1 MILAKL
7 LSEIEYTCLQGDL
20 TTDITSVVYDSRQV
34 RPGSL
39 FICIR
44 GFVTDGHRYIQK
56 AIDAGAAAIV
66 VEDAAAVTKG
76 ATFIQ
81 VADSRL
87 ALAYISAAF
96 FGKPAEKMTMIGL
109 TGTKGKT
116 TTAHMI
122 KNILEQAGHTVGMIG
137 TMGAFIG
144 SEKLP
149 TKNTTPE
156 SYELHT
162 LFDKMYRA
170 GCSHVVMEVSSQ
182 GLKHQRTAGIR
193 FQVGAF
199 LNLSEDHIG
208 DGEHENFEEYKACK
222 KMLLPQADRMVIN
235 TGVPY
240 GEEFL
245 AAANNAVTVSTAGN
259 ADLSAHGIRNIWD
272 TKLFGVTFDT
282 NGLINRNFT
291 VSMPGLF
298 NVENALV
305 AAAITHLCGVDA
317 AAIDR
322 GLRTVSVKG
331 RTQLIRGTTQGT
343 VVLIDYA
350 HNALSMESLL
360 QMLKS
365 YEPKRLICLFGG
377 GGNKPKQRRYDMGLI
392 AGKYADL
399 SVLTTDN
406 PRFEE
411 LADINAHIIEGLNVH
426 GGTYKIIDDRKEAI
440 EYLLDNCRSGDII
453 ALIGKG
459 HETYQDI
466 RGVKYPFFEEEIILN
481 HLAALVEA

>member
-1 MILAKL
+1 MILANL
-7 LSEIEYTCLQGDL
+7 LSEIEYTCLQGDIN
-20 TTDITSVVYDSRQV
+20 TDITNIVYDSRLV

-39 FICIR
+39 FVCIR
-44 GFVTDGHRYIQK
+44 GFVTDGHRFVQK

-66 VEDAAAVTKG
+66 VEDAAAVAAG
-76 ATFIQ
+76 ACFLQ
-81 VADSRL
+81 VEDSRL

-116 TTAHMI
+116 STAHMI

-137 TMGAFIG
+137 TVGAFIG
-144 SEKLP
+144 SEKLD

-156 SYELHT
+156 SYELHS

-182 GLKHQRTAGIR
+182 GLKQQRTAGIR
-193 FQVGAF
+193 FHVGAF

-208 DGEHENFEEYKACK
+208 DGEHADFEEYKACK
-222 KMLLPQADRMVIN
+222 KLLLRQTDRMVIN
-235 TGVPY
+235 IGAPY

-245 AAANNAVTVSTAGN
+245 AAAGNAVTVSATGD
-259 ADLSAHGIRNIWD
+259 ADLAAQNIRNIWD
-272 TKLFGVTFDT
+272 TELFGVSFHAAGLFDHD
-282 NGLINRNFT
+282 LT

-305 AAAITHLCGVDA
+305 AAAVTNLCGIDPII
-317 AAIDR
+317 IDR
-322 GLRTVSVKG
+322 GLRTVSIKG
-331 RTQLIRGTTQGT
+331 RTQLIRASTHGA

-360 QMLKS
+360 HMLKG

-411 LADINAHIIEGLNVH
+411 LADINAHIIEGLNVY
-426 GGTYKIIDDRKEAI
+426 GGDYKIIDDRKEAI
-440 EYLLDNCRSGDII
+440 EYLLDNSRSGDII

-459 HETYQDI
+459 HETYQEI
-466 RGVKYPFFEEEIILN
+466 RGVKYPFCEEEIILN
-481 HLAALVEA
+481 HLGALVNA

>member
-1 MILAKL
+1 MILKQL
-7 LSEIEYTCLQGDL
+7 LSETLYTCLRGDVNIPI
-20 TTDITSVVYDSRQV
+20 TDVVYDSRQV

-39 FICIR
+39 FVCIR
-44 GFVTDGHRYIQK
+44 GFVSDGHRYIQK

-66 VEDAAAVTKG
+66 VEDASTVTDGAV
-76 ATFIQ
+76 FLQ
-81 VADSRL
+81 VSDSRL
-87 ALAYISAAF
+87 ALAHISATF

-122 KNILEQAGHTVGMIG
+122 KNILEKAGHTVGMIG
-137 TMGAFIG
+137 TVGAFIG

-156 SYELHT
+156 SFELHA

-182 GLKHQRTAGIR
+182 GLKQQRTAGIR
-193 FQVGAF
+193 FHVGAF

-208 DGEHENFEEYKACK
+208 DGEHKDFDEYKACK
-222 KMLLPQADRMVIN
+222 KLLVPQCNRMVIN
-235 TGVPY
+235 IDAPY

-245 AAANNAVTVSTAGN
+245 ALSQNPVTVSAKGPAALQAN
-259 ADLSAHGIRNIWD
+259 NCRNIWD
-272 TKLFGVTFDT
+272 GSLFGVTFDVT
-282 NGLINRNFT
+282 GLYSGQLT
-291 VSMPGLF
+291 VSMPGIF

-305 AAAITHLCGVDA
+305 AAAVAHLCGIDCKTVDE
-317 AAIDR
+317 
-322 GLRTVSVKG
+322 GLKTVSVKG
-331 RTQLIRGTTQGT
+331 RTQLIPGAVHGA

-360 QMLKS
+360 HMLKG

-399 SVLTTDN
+399 TVLTTDN
-406 PRFEE
+406 PRFEA

-426 GGTYKIIDDRKEAI
+426 GGNYKIIDDRQEAI
-440 EYLLDNCRSGDII
+440 EYLLDNAHTGDII

-459 HETYQDI
+459 HETYQEI
-466 RGVKYPFFEEEIILN
+466 QGVKYPFCEEDIILN
-481 HLAALVEA
+481 HLSSLINA

>member
-1 MILAKL
+1 MILANL
-7 LSEIEYTCLQGDL
+7 LSEIEYKCLQGDM
-20 TTDITSVVYDSRQV
+20 TTQITDVVYDSRLV

-39 FICIR
+39 FVCIR
-44 GFVTDGHRYIQK
+44 GFVADGHRFVQQ
-56 AIDAGAAAIV
+56 AIDAGAAAIL
-66 VEDAAAVTKG
+66 VEDASCVKPGAV
-76 ATFIQ
+76 FVQ
-81 VADSRL
+81 VTDSRL

-116 TTAHMI
+116 TTAHMV
-122 KNILEQAGHTVGMIG
+122 KNILEQAGYTVGMIG

-144 SEKLP
+144 SQKLP

-156 SYELHT
+156 SYELHS

-182 GLKHQRTAGIR
+182 GLKQHRTAGIR

-199 LNLSEDHIG
+199 LNLSEDHVG
-208 DGEHENFEEYKACK
+208 DGEHADFEEYKACK
-222 KMLLPQADRMVIN
+222 KMLLPQADLMVIN
-235 TGVPY
+235 TGAPY

-245 AAANNAVTVSTAGN
+245 AAAGNAVTVN
-259 ADLSAHGIRNIWD
+259 ATGVGDLSACNVRNIWD
-272 TKLFGVTFDT
+272 AEHFGVTFDAK
-282 NGLINRNFT
+282 GLVEGNLT

-305 AAAITHLCGVDA
+305 AAAITHFCG
-317 AAIDR
+317 IDTDTIDK

-331 RTQLIRGTTQGT
+331 RTQLIRASAHGA

-360 QMLKS
+360 CMLKG

-399 SVLTTDN
+399 TVLTTDN
-406 PRFEE
+406 PRFEA

-426 GGTYKIIDDRKEAI
+426 GGNYMIIDDRKEAI
-440 EYLLDNCRSGDII
+440 EYLLDNSRSGDII

-459 HETYQDI
+459 HETYQEI
-466 RGVKYPFFEEEIILN
+466 QGIKHPFCEEQIILD
-481 HLAALVEA
+481 HLRVLVNA

>member
-1 MILAKL
+1 MILAEL
-7 LSEIEYTCLQGDL
+7 LSEIEYTCLQGDV
-20 TTDITSVVYDSRQV
+20 TAEITDVVYDSRLV

-39 FICIR
+39 FVCIR
-44 GFVTDGHRYIQK
+44 GFVTDGHRFVQK
-56 AIDAGAAAIV
+56 AIDAGAAAIL
-66 VEDAAAVTKG
+66 VEDASVVTQGAAFV
-76 ATFIQ
+76 Q

-116 TTAHMI
+116 TTAHMV

-137 TMGAFIG
+137 TVGAFIG
-144 SEKLP
+144 SEKLA

-156 SYELHT
+156 SYELHS

-182 GLKHQRTAGIR
+182 GLKQQRTAGIR
-193 FQVGAF
+193 FHVGAF

-208 DGEHENFEEYKACK
+208 DGEHADFEEYKACK
-222 KMLLPQADRMVIN
+222 KLLLPQSDKIVIN
-235 TGVPY
+235 TGAPY
-240 GEEFL
+240 GAEFL
-245 AAANNAVTVSTAGN
+245 AAASNAFTVNAAGT
-259 ADLSAHGIRNIWD
+259 ADLSACNIRNIWD
-272 TKLFGVTFDT
+272 SEHFGVTFHAT
-282 NGLINRNFT
+282 GLIDRDLT

-298 NVENALV
+298 NVENGLV
-305 AAAITHLCGVDA
+305 AAAVAHLCGIDGA
-317 AAIDR
+317 TIDR

-331 RTQLIRGTTQGT
+331 RTQLIRASAHGA
-343 VVLIDYA
+343 VVIIDYA

-360 QMLKS
+360 HMLKG

-399 SVLTTDN
+399 TVLTTDN

-411 LADINAHIIEGLNVH
+411 LADINAHIIEGLDVH
-426 GGTYKIIDDRKEAI
+426 SGNYMIIDDRQEAI
-440 EYLLDNCRSGDII
+440 EFLLDNSRSGDII

-459 HETYQDI
+459 HETYQEI
-466 RGVKYPFFEEEIILN
+466 RGVKYPFCEEEIILN
-481 HLAALVEA
+481 HLGALINA

>member
-7 LSEIEYTCLQGDL
+7 LSEIEYTCLQGDV
-20 TTDITSVVYDSRQV
+20 TTDITDVVYDSRQV

-39 FICIR
+39 FVCIR
-44 GFVTDGHRYIQK
+44 GFVADGHNYVQK
-56 AIDAGAAAIV
+56 AVDAGAAAIV
-66 VEDAAAVTKG
+66 VEDSSVVTEG
-76 ATFIQ
+76 ASFVQ

-156 SYELHT
+156 SYELHC

-208 DGEHENFEEYKACK
+208 EGEHESFEEYKACK
-222 KMLLPQADRMVIN
+222 KLLLPQAEQMVIN
-235 TGVPY
+235 IGVPY
-240 GEEFL
+240 GDEFL
-245 AAANNAVTVSTAGN
+245 AAANNAITVSATTE
-259 ADLSAHGIRNIWD
+259 ADLSARQVRNIWD
-272 TKLFGVTFDT
+272 TQLFGIAFEAS
-282 NGLINRNFT
+282 GLIHRDFT

-305 AAAITHLCGVDA
+305 ATAITHLCGIDGD
-317 AAIDR
+317 AIDR

-331 RTQLIRGTTQGT
+331 RTQLIRGTTHGT

-360 QMLKS
+360 HMLKG
-365 YEPKRLICLFGG
+365 YEPQRLICLFGG
-377 GGNKPKQRRYDMGLI
+377 GGNKPKQRRYDMGLM

-399 SVLTTDN
+399 TVLTTDN
-406 PRFEE
+406 PRFEQV
-411 LADINAHIIEGLNVH
+411 ADINAHIIEGLNVH
-426 GGTYKIIDDRKEAI
+426 NGNYMIIDDRQEAI
-440 EYLLDNCRSGDII
+440 EYLLDNSHSGDII

-466 RGVKYPFFEEEIILN
+466 QGVKYPFCEEEIILN
-481 HLAALVEA
+481 HLASLINA

>member
-1 MILAKL
+1 MILANL
-7 LSEIEYTCLQGDL
+7 LSEIEYTCLQGNV
-20 TTDITSVVYDSRQV
+20 TADITGVVYDSRQV
-34 RPGSL
+34 QPGSL
-39 FICIR
+39 FVCIR
-44 GFVTDGHRYIQK
+44 GFVTDGHRYVQK
-56 AIDAGAAAIV
+56 AIEAGAAAIV
-66 VEDAAAVTKG
+66 VEDAAAVTAG
-76 ATFIQ
+76 ASFVQ

-122 KNILEQAGHTVGMIG
+122 KSILEQAGHTVGMIG

-162 LFDKMYRA
+162 LFDKMHRA

-182 GLKHQRTAGIR
+182 GLKHRRTAGIR
-193 FQVGAF
+193 FHVGAF

-208 DGEHENFEEYKACK
+208 DGEHESFEEYKACK
-222 KMLLPQADRMVIN
+222 KLLLPQADRMVIN
-235 TGVPY
+235 IGAPY

-245 AAANNAVTVSTAGN
+245 AEANNAVTVSATGD
-259 ADLSAHGIRNIWD
+259 ADLAVCNTRNIWD
-272 TKLFGVTFDT
+272 SELFGITFHAA
-282 NGLINRNFT
+282 GLINRDLT

-305 AAAITHLCGVDA
+305 AAAITHLCGIDP

-331 RTQLIRGTTQGT
+331 RTQLIRGAAHGA

-360 QMLKS
+360 HMLKG
-365 YEPKRLICLFGG
+365 YDPKRLICLFGG

-399 SVLTTDN
+399 TVLTTDN

-426 GGTYKIIDDRKEAI
+426 GGSYKIIDDRKEAI

-459 HETYQDI
+459 HETYQEI
-466 RGVKYPFFEEEIILN
+466 QGVKYPFCEEEIILD
-481 HLAALVEA
+481 HLASLINA

>member
-7 LSEIEYTCLQGDL
+7 LSEIEYTCLQGDV
-20 TTDITSVVYDSRQV
+20 TADITDVVYDSRQV
-34 RPGSL
+34 CPGSL
-39 FICIR
+39 FVCIR
-44 GFVTDGHRYIQK
+44 GFVTDGHQYVQK
-56 AIDAGAAAIV
+56 AIDAGASAIV
-66 VEDAAAVTKG
+66 VEDSSVVTKG
-76 ATFIQ
+76 ASFIQ

-116 TTAHMI
+116 TTANMI

-156 SYELHT
+156 SYELHW

-182 GLKHQRTAGIR
+182 GLKQQRTAGIR
-193 FQVGAF
+193 FQFGAF

-208 DGEHENFEEYKACK
+208 EGEHENFEEYKACK
-222 KMLLPQADRMVIN
+222 KLLLFQTEQMVIN
-235 TGVPY
+235 RGVPY
-240 GEEFL
+240 GDEFL
-245 AAANNAVTVSTAGN
+245 AAANKAITVSATTD
-259 ADLSAHGIRNIWD
+259 ADLTARRVQNIWD
-272 TKLFGVTFDT
+272 TQFFGIAFDAA
-282 NGLINRNFT
+282 GLINQNFT

-305 AAAITHLCGVDA
+305 AAAITHLCG
-317 AAIDR
+317 IDVSTISQ
-322 GLRTVSVKG
+322 GLRTISVKG
-331 RTQLIRGTTQGT
+331 RTQLIRGTALGA

-360 QMLKS
+360 HMLKG
-365 YEPKRLICLFGG
+365 YDPKRLICLFGG

-399 SVLTTDN
+399 TVLTTDN

-411 LADINAHIIEGLNVH
+411 VADINNHIIEGLNVH
-426 GGTYKIIDDRKEAI
+426 SGNYIIIDDRQEAI
-440 EYLLDNCRSGDII
+440 EYLLDNSRSGDII

-466 RGVKYPFFEEEIILN
+466 KGVKYPFCEEEIITN
-481 HLAALVEA
+481 HLAALIQA